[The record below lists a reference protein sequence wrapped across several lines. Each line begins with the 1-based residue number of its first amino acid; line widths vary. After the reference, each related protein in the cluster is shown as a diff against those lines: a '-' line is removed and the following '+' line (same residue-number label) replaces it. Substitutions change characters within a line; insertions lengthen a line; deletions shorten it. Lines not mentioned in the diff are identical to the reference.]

1 MYDEIIG
8 YDDVLKFES
17 TSTATGDCD
26 SSGTKETKYVIVD
39 VAGRGG
45 VYNQHFQQVD
55 VEIVKVLAIG
65 NASATPD
72 KESTFA
78 TFSLIASVKLIL
90 TMMGA
95 PAILSSWMNPV
106 QELYL
111 IMNDMAD
118 LEKEWGPEKLR
129 STQNEYVQIFCKAAV
144 EWISVRTCDTE
155 ESVQN
160 AFAEIVEG
168 TVPPSET
175 IILDAVKA
183 VAHRK

>member
-1 MYDEIIG
+1 
-8 YDDVLKFES
+8 
-17 TSTATGDCD
+17 
-26 SSGTKETKYVIVD
+26 
-39 VAGRGG
+39 
-45 VYNQHFQQVD
+45 